1 LAGPGGSREALGM
14 SRRIQPVVV
23 AELRRVL
30 TLLHWL
36 LFIVLA
42 VVVAVGPR
50 GGDLAGNA
58 GRADGR

>member
-1 LAGPGGSREALGM
+1 M